1 MMYPIPASWTTDG
14 FSVGLNTG
22 LSTTD
27 KTFIAE
33 AYPW

>member
-14 FSVGLNTG
+14 FSVDLNSE
-22 LSTTD
+22 LSATD
-27 KTFIAE
+27 VEFIRE